1 MPTFKRHPAL
11 GAIFAAGF
19 VLPGAAQAFDREAA
33 LKEER
38 SPWAVFQFGF
48 TAYKKG
54 DKNEAIEAYRYA
66 AEKGHTGAMWKLG
79 RMYAE
84 GDGVSRDDYQAY
96 RFFEQMVSNGT
107 DIGSPD
113 ESYLVDA
120 LLELAAY
127 IRRGI
132 PDSPVAA
139 DPALAQD
146 LYMRAATL
154 YGDPRAQFEIGRM
167 LMEES
172 GGDVHRLQ
180 QAGRWLR
187 LAAEKGHAGAQAMLG
202 NLLFQSGNS
211 VRGLAMMTAALE
223 RSQPSDRGWIS
234 KLQEEAF
241 AVAPEEDR
249 RTAAALAADLLK
261 PKQ

>member
-1 MPTFKRHPAL
+1 MPTFKRPRTLAL
-11 GAIFAAGF
+11 ASAA
-19 VLPGAAQAFDREAA
+19 LLAGAAQAHAFDREAA
-33 LKEER
+33 LKEDR

-48 TAYKKG
+48 SAYKKG

-66 AEKGHTGAMWKLG
+66 AEKGHPGALWKLG

-84 GDGVSRDDYQAY
+84 GDGVNRDDYQAF
-96 RFFEQMVSNGT
+96 RFFEQMVTAGA

-127 IRRGI
+127 IKRGI
-132 PDSPVAA
+132 PDTPVVA
-139 DPALAQD
+139 DRSLAQD

-167 LMEES
+167 LMEDS
-172 GGDVHRLQ
+172 GANAHKLQ

-187 LAAEKGHAGAQAMLG
+187 LAAGKGHAGAQAMLG

-211 VRGLAMMTAALE
+211 VHGLAMMTAALE
-223 RSQPSDRGWIS
+223 RSQPPDRGWIA

-249 RTAAALAADLLK
+249 RTAAAMAEDLLK
-261 PKQ
+261 SGQ